1 MDERIWA
8 LPGPRTLIT
17 DTLREIQHRRH
28 VCVVLPSVMATD
40 PVTDGLASML
50 VDESNRTVR
59 TVRVPAD
66 PDAHSL
72 LDLLSS
78 GIVYDDPPATVPT
91 LLSHRE
97 AADTIA
103 VIVAAELSQAQQSEF
118 PALLQRIERETH
130 ALTAEDRLT
139 VAVIGSHQHLPHFA
153 GGETSDVSLTSVWWW
168 NRIARWDVA
177 AHISQVDIRA
187 DEPRILAD
195 IRSETIVEVA
205 RWDLDLAE
213 KLVRSWSGDPEELP
227 GFLDREDRGTV
238 PDNAEE
244 CGQQPETAL
253 LEAWERGDIDGW
265 HDAHAISAAALS
277 RDPRR
282 IERLVWAAQARM
294 VLPWI
299 EENRQLV
306 QQRTV
311 DRMTRKRF
319 QSAMAA
325 LFEPALT
332 NTDLVE
338 IGPLKRIID
347 IRLGNSDPK
356 LRSAAVRLY
365 NARNDLAHL
374 RPLKYGELRELVA
387 ACRDLS

>member
-1 MDERIWA
+1 M
-8 LPGPRTLIT
+8 LPGPRTLIAEA
-17 DTLREIQHRRH
+17 LRELQHRRH

-40 PVTDGLASML
+40 PVTDGLASTL
-50 VDESNRTVR
+50 VDGSNRSVR

-66 PDAHSL
+66 PEAESL
-72 LDLLSS
+72 LDLLSH
-78 GIVYDDPPATVPT
+78 GVVYDDPPATVPA

-97 AADTIA
+97 AADTVA
-103 VIVAAELSQAQQSEF
+103 VIVASELSEAQQAEF

-130 ALTAEDRLT
+130 ALSPEDRLT
-139 VAVIGSHQHLPHFA
+139 IATIGGHEHLPNFA
-153 GGETSDVSLTSVWWW
+153 GGENSDASMTAVWWW

-177 AHISQVDIRA
+177 AHISHLETLTNEMRV
-187 DEPRILAD
+187 LAD

-205 RWDLDLAE
+205 RWDLHLAE
-213 KLVRSWSGDPEELP
+213 RLARSWSGDPEELAD
-227 GFLDREDRGTV
+227 FLGGATEPV
-238 PDNAEE
+238 VADNTEE
-244 CGQQPETAL
+244 CGQRPQAAIL
-253 LEAWERGDIDGW
+253 DAWDRGAIDGW
-265 HDAHAISAAALS
+265 HDAHAVSARTGSAGPH
-277 RDPRR
+277 RVD
-282 IERLVWAAQARM
+282 RLVWAAQARM
-294 VLPWI
+294 ILPWI

-319 QSAMAA
+319 QAAMTD
-325 LFEPALT
+325 LFQPPLT

-338 IGPLKRIID
+338 IGPLRRIID

-356 LRSAAVRLY
+356 LRSAARRLY

-387 ACRDLS
+387 ACRELT